1 MNTPSSEQTYPTL
14 GYVIVPSRVCHA
26 HIYIYIQY
34 VFTVF
39 PMIPLM
45 VDSPC
50 NQASVIAWVCIQAR
64 TALASR
70 ENCSILAKKITATGG
85 RDGMNITFEKKSK
98 KQDLFNLFLVKL
110 LGFDCWLSL

>member
-26 HIYIYIQY
+26 HVCIQHIC
-34 VFTVF
+34 TVF

-85 RDGMNITFEKKSK
+85 RDGMKITFGKQNK
-98 KQDLFNLFLVKL
+98 KQDLSNLFLVKL